1 VFAHDNHPF
10 ESMMRFGWQRL
21 ICLALLAA
29 FLPAMPAAQAQ
40 SRIKDIVRVEG
51 VRKNLLVGYGLVIGL
66 NGTGDQL
73 RNIPFTEQSLA
84 SMLKRM
90 GVNIRNDQIKTK
102 NVAAVMVTADLP
114 PFSRQGAT
122 MDVTVSTLGDA
133 TNLAGGTL
141 LVTPLVGADGDV
153 YAVAQGAVAISGF
166 GAAGDAQKVTKGV
179 PTRGRIVNGAIVE
192 KELPEQLNELG
203 VVRLNLRNPDFTT
216 AIRIAD
222 TINGRLGGQVADPLD
237 LNNVEVRIPP
247 NYRGQ
252 VARLIYDIENLE
264 VRPDNQAKVVVD
276 EKSGTIV
283 IGADVRVSR
292 VAITHGSLTVR
303 VSETPQVS
311 QPAPFSQTGTTQ
323 VVPRTDIDVD
333 EGGKTGFKIL
343 DGSTTLDALVTG
355 LNRLVMTPGDIIS
368 ILQAIKASGALQAE
382 IEVI

>member
-1 VFAHDNHPF
+1 
-10 ESMMRFGWQRL
+10 MRFGWQRL

-355 LNRLVMTPGDIIS
+355 LNRLGMTPGDIIS